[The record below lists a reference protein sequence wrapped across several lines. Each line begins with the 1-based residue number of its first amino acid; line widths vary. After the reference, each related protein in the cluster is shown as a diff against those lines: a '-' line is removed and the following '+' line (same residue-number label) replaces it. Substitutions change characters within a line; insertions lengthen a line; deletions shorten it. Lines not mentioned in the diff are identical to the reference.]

1 MTNDFPILEVEGLTV
16 YQGNYLAVRDVSF
29 ELLPRTN
36 TAIVGPNGAGKST
49 LVQAVLDLIPRS
61 AGKIE
66 IFGRPISKLG
76 HLRHQLGYIPQHF
89 IFDRS
94 FPISVS
100 ELVGLGWVKEGTTR
114 SPLAPL
120 KKGGTLI
127 DPPLQKGGTL
137 IDPPLQKGGTLIDPP
152 LQKGGTLIA
161 SLKKGGTFIAPLFKG
176 GLGGSRREKAAAVDA
191 ALQRTDVY
199 HLRNQAI
206 GTLSGGQLKRV
217 LLAYCL
223 VMPRKLLVLDEAFAG
238 VDVQGMADFYTLLNE
253 LKQEEGWAVLQ
264 VSHDIDMVSRY
275 CDRVICL
282 NQTIVCTGVPEIA
295 LSPQNLLATY
305 GPGFSHYQHHH

>member
-1 MTNDFPILEVEGLTV
+1 MTNDFPILKVEGLTV
-16 YQGNYLAVRDVSF
+16 YQDSYLAVRDVSF
-29 ELLPRTN
+29 ELFSGTN

-61 AGKIE
+61 AGKVE
-66 IFGRPISKLG
+66 ILGCPITRLG
-76 HLRHQLGYIPQHF
+76 NLRHHLGYMPQNF

-94 FPISVS
+94 FPICVS
-100 ELVGLGWVKEGTTR
+100 ELVGLGWVKQR
-114 SPLAPL
+114 
-120 KKGGTLI
+120 KRR
-127 DPPLQKGGTL
+127 PLQATL
-137 IDPPLQKGGTLIDPP
+137 TKVSLGE
-152 LQKGGTLIA
+152 A
-161 SLKKGGTFIAPLFKG
+161 S
-176 GLGGSRREKAAAVDA
+176 REKLAAVA
-191 ALQRTDVY
+191 EALQRTDAY

-223 VMPRKLLVLDEAFAG
+223 VTPRQLLVLDEAFAG
-238 VDVQGMADFYTLLNE
+238 VDVQGTADFYTLLNE
-253 LKQEEGWAVLQ
+253 LKEEEGWTVLQ

-295 LSPQNLLATY
+295 LSPQNLLTTY
-305 GPGFSHYQHHH
+305 GPAFRRYQHHHH